1 MSSEAIAGPAAM
13 SGRNWFV
20 KLWVESRLV
29 LVGLVLAFWTVLPL
43 YHMAVLSI
51 TPVRDAVQGRLWPE
65 NPTLDNY
72 RTVFRQGHFFL
83 LNFWQQLWNSVLVAL
98 VVMILTLAIA
108 TLASFAIGRLK
119 FRYGHLVANTALFT
133 YLIPAAFLAV
143 PLYKTMSVYDMTNSR
158 LALILTMVSFAT
170 PYAIWVLRQY
180 ADNIPHELDEAAKV
194 DGATPLQI
202 FWRVY
207 IPLITPALVAIG
219 TYALLLAWNEYLYAF
234 LLISSETLHTL
245 PVALGY
251 FLSSDDSPWALLM
264 ATAIIYSLPPAALY
278 YSVRRY
284 MVTGLTSGSVK
295 T

>member
-1 MSSEAIAGPAAM
+1 M
-13 SGRNWFV
+13 
-20 KLWVESRLV
+20 
-29 LVGLVLAFWTVLPL
+29 
-43 YHMAVLSI
+43 
-51 TPVRDAVQGRLWPE
+51 
-65 NPTLDNY
+65 
-72 RTVFRQGHFFL
+72 
-83 LNFWQQLWNSVLVAL
+83 LVAL
-98 VVMILTLAIA
+98 AVMLLTLLIA
-108 TLASFAIGRLK
+108 TAASFAIGRLK
-119 FRYGHLVANTALFT
+119 FRYGHFVANTALFT

-202 FWRVY
+202 FVRVY

>member
-1 MSSEAIAGPAAM
+1 MTRPRTHVLRRAWQE
-13 SGRNWFV
+13 GR
-20 KLWVESRLV
+20 LMLI
-29 LVGLVLAFWTVLPL
+29 GLVLAVWTLLPI
-43 YHMAVLSI
+43 YHMGVLSI

-65 NPTLDNY
+65 DPTLDNY
-72 RTVFRQGHFFL
+72 RTVIRQGHFFL
-83 LNFWQQLWNSVLVAL
+83 QNFWQQLWNSVLVAL
-98 VVMILTLAIA
+98 AVMLATLTIA
-108 TLASFAIGRLK
+108 TFASYAIGRLK
-119 FRYGHLVANTALFT
+119 FRFGHLVANTALFT

-143 PLYKTMSVYDMTNSR
+143 PLYKSFGNYGMTNSR
-158 LALILTMVSFAT
+158 LALILAMVSFAT

-194 DGATPLQI
+194 DGATPMQI
-202 FWRVY
+202 FWKVY
-207 IPLITPALVAIG
+207 VPLITPALVAIG

-278 YSVRRY
+278 YAVRRY
-284 MVTGLTSGSVK
+284 MVTGLTAGAVK

>member
-1 MSSEAIAGPAAM
+1 MNTQAAGI
-13 SGRNWFV
+13 RQNWLV
-20 KLWVESRLV
+20 RTWVESRLV
-29 LVGLVLAFWTVLPL
+29 LVGLVLAFWTLLPL

-72 RTVFRQGHFFL
+72 RTVFRGGHFFL
-83 LNFWQQLWNSVLVAL
+83 ANFWLQLWNSVLVAL
-98 VVMILTLAIA
+98 AVMLLTLLIA
-108 TLASFAIGRLK
+108 TAASFAIGRLK
-119 FRYGHLVANTALFT
+119 FRYGHFVANTALFT

-158 LALILTMVSFAT
+158 LALIFTMVSFAT

-194 DGATPLQI
+194 DGATPVQI
-202 FWRVY
+202 FVRVY
-207 IPLITPALVAIG
+207 VPLITPALVAIG

-234 LLISSETLHTL
+234 LLISSESLHTL